1 MICLTTNQSSSN
13 GRSVYCPAV
22 VWLIFL
28 LTSTF
33 SHQTVFAQLTA
44 RQLLAPTVEQY
55 SDQFQDVELAVVEFG
70 KGNFKLAKKSLEL
83 ASKQHPELAPPS
95 TMMALLFL
103 STGRVSDAEA
113 EVDQAVI
120 DRPADPEAVILLGDL
135 ALRGKKL
142 TIAELAYTRGAQL
155 AEQYD
160 GNEFRLRN
168 LMIRIHAGIGS
179 LYEMQGR
186 HALAAESLKKWL
198 VMEPKNPIPH
208 GSLARV
214 FFKMKQYSEAEESLS
229 TLAKM
234 DENTPPV
241 GIAMGRLYSDVGM
254 DDEAR
259 KYMDLAIK
267 SKGDDIRVRLTV
279 AEWALGVGL
288 IPLAKE
294 NVKAALQLEEDSLG
308 GLVLAARIARVEGD
322 LPEAENLLNRAVL
335 QSPSSFTAT
344 NELSRVLAGSDDLKK
359 KKTALQYARR
369 NFQISQ
375 NKNTSSRAEA
385 IITYAWILLQ
395 NDRAREAEAALNA
408 LPNGTSISHENA
420 YLTAQV
426 YAQRGRWDVAA
437 NALQSAIASGIPFP
451 GQDQA
456 RQMLEEAKEK

>member
-1 MICLTTNQSSSN
+1 
-13 GRSVYCPAV
+13 
-22 VWLIFL
+22 
-28 LTSTF
+28 
-33 SHQTVFAQLTA
+33 
-44 RQLLAPTVEQY
+44 
-55 SDQFQDVELAVVEFG
+55 
-70 KGNFKLAKKSLEL
+70 
-83 ASKQHPELAPPS
+83 
-95 TMMALLFL
+95 
-103 STGRVSDAEA
+103 
-113 EVDQAVI
+113 
-120 DRPADPEAVILLGDL
+120 
-135 ALRGKKL
+135 
-142 TIAELAYTRGAQL
+142 
-155 AEQYD
+155 
-160 GNEFRLRN
+160 
-168 LMIRIHAGIGS
+168 
-179 LYEMQGR
+179 
-186 HALAAESLKKWL
+186 
-198 VMEPKNPIPH
+198 
-208 GSLARV
+208 LARV

-229 TLAKM
+229 AMAKM

-259 KYMDLAIK
+259 KYMDSAIK

-288 IPLAKE
+288 IPFAKE

-335 QSPSSFTAT
+335 QSPSSFAAT